1 MSEGGGT
8 RTQRG
13 GGTEDASGGT
23 HELRPVVETAEF
35 TAPEDTVAAA
45 DVNKMTPASRLQWCL
60 QAQGTGEQWQRELGP
75 RPLPV
80 LAGP

>member
-1 MSEGGGT
+1 MPEGGGT

-45 DVNKMTPASRLQWCL
+45 DV
-60 QAQGTGEQWQRELGP
+60 E
-75 RPLPV
+75 
-80 LAGP
+80 